1 MKRSETRWRFGAL
14 AAFVA
19 LAVAAL
25 GAGAGQSALGG
36 ASQSGVLIS
45 GTTDSITNIDPAGNY
60 DFGSFSLGVNVFER
74 LYEARNNA
82 RVQPNLATRCVPRGS
97 TRTWRCT
104 LRRGVKFHDGSDF
117 DSADVKFSF
126 ERVLNAQVI
135 KQAAANTPSS
145 LLSNLRSVR
154 TNGRYVV
161 TFNLKSPQS
170 TWPFILATGA
180 GGIVP
185 SDTYKGNALQA
196 NNQPQIGTGPYQL
209 TRYTPG
215 QQAVFE
221 RFDDYWGTPARNE
234 GLILRYYSKSSTM
247 KLALERGEIE
257 MAFQT
262 FTPTELTSLDKNR
275 NVRVYQGPGAVI
287 RYLVLNVERAPFN
300 NVAVRRAVAYLM
312 PRQAIASRVYNRTVK
327 PLYSMPPAGLPGHI
341 DAFAARYGRA
351 PNIAAARR
359 ELQRAGVS
367 MPLSIELWWTPTHYG
382 DATADE
388 FAEMK
393 RGLERGGVFRV
404 TLRSA
409 EWAQYSSVLG
419 NQYNA
424 FQLGWFPDYPDT
436 ENYILSF
443 YQAGNFTENGY
454 SSPRMTRLINREL
467 GATTTARRLA
477 IIRQIQ
483 QLAAADVPIIPYWQG
498 NMIAVGRTNVRG
510 IPTTLDAAFIMR
522 FWKISKS

>member
-1 MKRSETRWRFGAL
+1 MKRGKSWRLGVMAT
-14 AAFVA
+14 
-19 LAVAAL
+19 LAVFVVVIA
-25 GAGAGQSALGG
+25 GAGVGQSALGG
-36 ASQSGVLIS
+36 SSQSGVLVS

-60 DFGSFSLGVNVFER
+60 DFGTFSLDINIIEH
-74 LYEARNNA
+74 LYDAKNGA
-82 RVQPNLATRCVPRGS
+82 KLVPSLATGCRPAGN
-97 TRTWRCT
+97 TRTWRCS

-145 LLSNLRSVR
+145 LLSNLKSVR

-161 TFNLKSPQS
+161 TFNLKKPQS
-170 TWPFILATGA
+170 TWQFILATGA
-180 GGIVP
+180 AGIVP
-185 SDTYKGNALQA
+185 SNVYKPNRLQGNSE
-196 NNQPQIGTGPYQL
+196 PQVGTGPYRL

-221 RFDDYWGTPARNE
+221 PFDDYWGPAARND

-247 KLALERGEIE
+247 KLALERGEID

-262 FTPTELTSLDKNR
+262 FTPTELTSLGQR
-275 NVRVYQGPGAVI
+275 EGVRVYQGQGAVI
-287 RYLVLNVERAPFN
+287 RYLVLNVEREPFN
-300 NVAVRRAVAYLM
+300 NINVRRALAYMM
-312 PRQAIASRVYNRTVK
+312 PRAAIAARVYRGTVK

-351 PNIAAARR
+351 PNIAAAKR
-359 ELQRAGVS
+359 ELQRAGVTTP
-367 MPLSIELWWTPTHYG
+367 MPIEIWWTPTHYG

-388 FAEMK
+388 YAEMK

-404 TLRSA
+404 TLKSS
-409 EWAQYSSVLG
+409 EWAQYSGVLG

-424 FQLGWFPDYPDT
+424 FQLGWFPDYPDP
-436 ENYILSF
+436 ENYVLSF

-454 SSPRMTRLINREL
+454 SNPRMTRLLNLEQ
-467 GATTTARRLA
+467 AAASPARRIA
-477 IIRQIQ
+477 VIKQIQ
-483 QLAAADVPIIPYWQG
+483 QLAAQDVPIIPYWQG
-498 NMIAVGRTNVRG
+498 NMIAAGRSNVRG

-522 FWKISKS
+522 YWKISKR